1 MTISLNGTAHELAG
15 ECSVA
20 ALLETLGLTGRP
32 LVVELDQAALL
43 PREYPHAQ
51 VGPGAQ
57 VEIITIAAGG

>member
-1 MTISLNGTAHELAG
+1 MTISLNGRPHELAE

-20 ALLETLGLTGRP
+20 ALLESLGLTGRP

-43 PREYPHAQ
+43 PREYGQAE
-51 VGPGAQ
+51 VRAGAR